1 MSGSIYER
9 ELKEILNG
17 NDKIIERISKNLNE
31 DEKTGY
37 QSMLKH
43 PFLVLRAAGSLGVD
57 LVAIRDDFSFPIEVK
72 SSKFEIIRF
81 AEASSRAQNQAL
93 HLIQETERAHVF
105 PVYAYRLK
113 RAEGDPWRIFALN
126 VEKLDGNLKL
136 LHRLLPGVPMTSK
149 GNYILKWNEGFPL
162 NKLLS
167 YMNFKKLKSIE

>member
-1 MSGSIYER
+1 MSGSTYER

-17 NDKIIERISKNLNE
+17 NDKIIDKISKNLDE

-37 QSMLKH
+37 LSMLKH

-81 AEASSRAQNQAL
+81 TEASSRAQYQAL
-93 HLIQETERAHVF
+93 HLIKETERAHVF

-113 RAEGDPWRIFALN
+113 RADGDPWRIFALN
-126 VEKLDGNLKL
+126 VTKLDGNLKL
-136 LHRLLPGVPMTSK
+136 LHRLLPEVSMSSK
-149 GNYILKWNEGFPL
+149 GNYILKWNDGFPL
-162 NKLLS
+162 NKFLS
-167 YMNFKKLKSIE
+167 YMNYKKMKNSE